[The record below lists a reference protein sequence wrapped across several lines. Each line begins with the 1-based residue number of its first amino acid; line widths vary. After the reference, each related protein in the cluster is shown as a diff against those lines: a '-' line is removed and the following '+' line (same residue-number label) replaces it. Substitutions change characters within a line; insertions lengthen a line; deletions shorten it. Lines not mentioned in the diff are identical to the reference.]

1 MKHKIKKVE
10 DDISTKQQTN
20 FVVYTH
26 EDILSYLRS
35 FDQMN
40 FFLLNSIQQ
49 PDKKKIQTW
58 SKIMA
63 ITGLARLL
71 LPLLLPCS
79 CPVYV
84 TGQLGAK
91 TGSLVVTT

>member
-35 FDQMN
+35 FDQIN
-40 FFLLNSIQQ
+40 LFLFEQYPTTWQ
-49 PDKKKIQTW
+49 KKDTNMVQNYGHYW
-58 SKIMA
+58 
-63 ITGLARLL
+63 
-71 LPLLLPCS
+71 PC
-79 CPVYV
+79 
-84 TGQLGAK
+84 
-91 TGSLVVTT
+91 

>member
-40 FFLLNSIQQ
+40 FFLLNSIQL
-49 PDKKKIQTW
+49 PDKKRYKHGP
-58 SKIMA
+58 K
-63 ITGLARLL
+63 L
-71 LPLLLPCS
+71 LPLLAFVGCYCPYY
-79 CPVYV
+79 CPVPA
-84 TGQLGAK
+84 LFM
-91 TGSLVVTT
+91 